1 MPPLDR
7 IREVADRYRA
17 ADAAKQ
23 AAREELRRELLEG
36 LADDIPLA
44 VLCRA
49 AGITMKL
56 GRVLTRRPA

>member
-1 MPPLDR
+1 MDS
-7 IREVADRYRA
+7 IRAVADAYRE
-17 ADAAKQ
+17 ADARRAE
-23 AAREELRRELLEG
+23 AREALRAELLLG
-36 LADDIPLA
+36 LEDEIPLA